1 MALGLLLAL
10 VALAHDD
17 ARTEALAGSNAP
29 TSVLKRQA
37 LVEVEHLDYEGRR
50 QRGTLVVDASLAK
63 EVREIFAELLDQG
76 FRIEKVRS
84 ASAYRWDDLASMKD
98 NNTSGFNYRKV
109 EGTRRLSNHASG
121 RAIDINPMQ
130 NPHIGHDRTGAVY
143 DREAPGTL
151 AKGSAAVR
159 AFEKRGWT
167 WGGKWRRP
175 DHMHFEKP

>member
-10 VALAHDD
+10 VALAHND
-17 ARTEALAGSNAP
+17 ARTEALAGSTAP
-29 TSVLKRQA
+29 ASVLKRQA
-37 LVEVEHLDYEGRR
+37 IVEVEHLDFDGRR
-50 QRGTLVVDASLAK
+50 QRGMLVVDATLAK

-76 FRIEKVRS
+76 FRIAKVRS

-98 NNTSGFNYRKV
+98 NNSSGFNYRRV
-109 EGTRRLSNHASG
+109 DGTRRLSKHAAG

-130 NPHIGHDRTGAVY
+130 NPHVGNDRTGAVY
-143 DREAPGTL
+143 DPKALGALTR
-151 AKGSAAVR
+151 GSAAVR

-167 WGGKWRRP
+167 WGGTWRRP